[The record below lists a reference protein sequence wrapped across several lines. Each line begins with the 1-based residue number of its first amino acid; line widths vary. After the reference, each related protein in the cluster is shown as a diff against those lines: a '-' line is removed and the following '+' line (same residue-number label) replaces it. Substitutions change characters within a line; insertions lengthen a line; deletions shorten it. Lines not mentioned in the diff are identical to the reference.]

1 MMTQK
6 QALEC
11 PLEFLHEKEHAYSFK
26 PSAVQLPS
34 SAVNSLLFS

>member
-11 PLEFLHEKEHAYSFK
+11 PLEFLHEKVHAYSFK
-26 PSAVQLPS
+26 PSAVRLTS